1 MLISIPAVF
10 AMAKI
15 CSTAFVDPPIAIM
28 TDIAFSNAFL
38 VIRSKGLI
46 SFSIAETNISALLS
60 ALSSFSRSSAAIVE
74 L

>member
-10 AMAKI
+10 AIAKM
-15 CSTAFVDPPIAIM
+15 CKTAFVDPPIAII
-28 TDIAFSNAFL
+28 TDIAFSNAFF
-38 VIRSKGLI
+38 VIRSRGLI